1 MLVSLHKTFVMDKI
15 RNIYQEGL
23 PLAEEYDTLIPDKI
37 EVLDCVTH
45 EDCSYTETI
54 KLSFYVGNERGAFP
68 GPGTRKF
75 IELDID
81 AGYRRTEEVRA
92 ALASLL
98 FPFKI
103 FQLERLLDAFEYRR
117 FYCRD

>member
-54 KLSFYVGNERGAFP
+54 KLSFMLAMNV
-68 GPGTRKF
+68 
-75 IELDID
+75 ELSP
-81 AGYRRTEEVRA
+81 AP
-92 ALASLL
+92 ALVSLL
-98 FPFKI
+98 S
-103 FQLERLLDAFEYRR
+103 LT
-117 FYCRD
+117 